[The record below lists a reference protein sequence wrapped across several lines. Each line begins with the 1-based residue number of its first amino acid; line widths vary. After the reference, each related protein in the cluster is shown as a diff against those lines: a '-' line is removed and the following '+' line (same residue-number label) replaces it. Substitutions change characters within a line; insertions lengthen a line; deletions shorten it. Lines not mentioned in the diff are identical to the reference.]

1 LLLDFEVWLERLAPE
16 LPHEQY
22 KHNKGDEMN
31 ADGHLKRSIMGRE
44 SVVAITGGKLD
55 FGSWEQ
61 LFSNDFD
68 GMRDKHCLI
77 KILGE

>member
-1 LLLDFEVWLERLAPE
+1 
-16 LPHEQY
+16 
-22 KHNKGDEMN
+22 MN